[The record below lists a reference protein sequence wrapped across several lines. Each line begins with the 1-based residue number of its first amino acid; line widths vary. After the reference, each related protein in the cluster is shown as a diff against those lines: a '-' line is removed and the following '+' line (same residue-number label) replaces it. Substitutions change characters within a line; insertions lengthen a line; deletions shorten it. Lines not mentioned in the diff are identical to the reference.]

1 MKSGLKIGATLTKR
15 YEIDIDRTIGFMGEH
30 LRVYATPWMVKDME
44 NTCRG
49 ILNGYLEES
58 ENSVGA
64 HVEIDHLGPTL
75 VGMWTEITVTVTAI
89 DGRRINFEAEIRD
102 EMDLVGKS
110 KHTRFIVDLKKQKE
124 RLEAKA
130 VAISKLK

>member
-1 MKSGLKIGATLTKR
+1 MKSGLKVGTTLTKR
-15 YEIDIDRTIGFMGEH
+15 YEIDLDRTIGFMGEH

-44 NTCRG
+44 STCRD
-49 ILNGYLEES
+49 ILGDYLEEF

-75 VGMWTEITVTVTAI
+75 VGMWVDVKATITAI
-89 DGRRINFEAEIRD
+89 DGRRINFDSEIRD

-124 RLEAKA
+124 RLESKA
-130 VAISKLK
+130 AAISNLK